1 VSSRGLPW
9 IRFDTT
15 LPDHPK
21 ILALLD
27 MRDGHRSAFVFCCAL
42 AYAGRHGTDG
52 HIPVAALSRI
62 NGRKQDAAN
71 LVAVGLFDPDVDPSG
86 GWHVHAYAEYQQTA
100 EVTDEVREKRRKAS
114 RKGNCVR
121 HHGEGC
127 QCWKLPPADGLR
139 AVR

>member
-1 VSSRGLPW
+1 MSGLPW

-21 ILALLD
+21 ILALLGL
-27 MRDGHRSAFVFCCAL
+27 RDGHRSAFVYCCAL

-52 HIPVAALSRI
+52 YIPDAALTRI
-62 NGRKQDAAN
+62 NGRKADSAN
-71 LVAVGLFDPDVDPSG
+71 LVQVGLFDPDDDG
-86 GWHVHAYAEYQQTA
+86 GWHIHDYADYQQTNLITA
-100 EVTDEVREKRRKAS
+100 EITEKRRKAS

-121 HHGEGC
+121 HHGESCGC
-127 QCWKLPPADGLR
+127 YKLPPESLR

>member
-1 VSSRGLPW
+1 MAGLPW

-27 MRDGHRSAFVFCCAL
+27 MKDGHRSAFVFCCAL

-52 HIPVAALSRI
+52 YIPAAALSRI
-62 NGRKQDAAN
+62 NGRKSDAAS
-71 LVAVGLFDPDVDPSG
+71 LVSVGLLDPEEGGG
-86 GWHVHAYAEYQQTA
+86 GWFLHDYADYQQTT
-100 EVTDEVREKRRKAS
+100 EVTEEIREKRRRASLKA
-114 RKGNCVR
+114 NCVR
-121 HHGEGC
+121 HHGDSCGC
-127 QCWKLPPADGLR
+127 WRVDRPMR

>member
-1 VSSRGLPW
+1 MSGLPW

-21 ILALLD
+21 MLELLGL
-27 MRDGHRSAFVFCCAL
+27 REGHRSAFVFCCAL

-52 HIPVAALSRI
+52 FIPAAALPRI
-62 NGRKQDAAN
+62 NGRKQDATN
-71 LVAVGLFDPDVDPSG
+71 LVQVALFDPDESG
-86 GWHVHAYAEYQQTA
+86 GWHIHDYADYQQTA
-100 EVTDEVREKRRKAS
+100 EVTDDIREKRRKAS

-121 HHGEGC
+121 HHGDGC
-127 QCWKLPPADGLR
+127 QCWKLPVSELK

>member
-1 VSSRGLPW
+1 MSGLPW

-21 ILALLD
+21 MLELLGLK
-27 MRDGHRSAFVFCCAL
+27 DGHRSAFVYCCAL

-52 HIPVAALSRI
+52 FIPAAALPRI
-62 NGRKQDAAN
+62 NGRKQDAVN
-71 LVAVGLFDPDVDPSG
+71 LVQVRLLDPDPDG
-86 GWHVHAYAEYQQTA
+86 GWHIHDYAEYQQTS

-121 HHGEGC
+121 HHGDGC
-127 QCWKLPPADGLR
+127 QCWKLPPESLR

>member
-1 VSSRGLPW
+1 MSARGLPW

-21 ILALLD
+21 ILTLLT

-52 HIPVAALSRI
+52 HIPVAALTRI
-62 NGRKQDAAN
+62 NGRRTDAGN
-71 LVAVGLFDPDVDPSG
+71 LITVGLLDPDPDG
-86 GWHVHAYAEYQQTA
+86 GWLIHDYAEYQQTA
-100 EVTDEVREKRRKAS
+100 EVTDEVREKRRRAS

-121 HHGEGC
+121 HHGESC
-127 QCWKLPPADGLR
+127 QCWKLPPESLR
-139 AVR
+139 AVP